1 MVLTAL
7 MLLTDSSR
15 HSWIAHGFYQQSFCA
30 PVSSHI
36 VGLVG
41 LVGLVTVVDL
51 VTVVGLV
58 AVVVLVV
65 VVGLVDI
72 VTVVGLVISPIH
84 PQNKSSICQLLPYF

>member
-1 MVLTAL
+1 

-15 HSWIAHGFYQQSFCA
+15 YSWIAHGFYQQSFCVI

-36 VGLVG
+36 VGL
-41 LVGLVTVVDL
+41 VDL

-65 VVGLVDI
+65 IVGLVDI
-72 VTVVGLVISPIH
+72 VGLVTVVGLVISPIH
-84 PQNKSSICQLLPYF
+84 PQNKSSTCQLLPYF